1 MKKNGSFLVY
11 VLWNVFIIL
20 LILVSVFAIVKYFY
34 QPIQVEGSSM
44 EPNLYETDKLLI
56 NKVGNKLEYE
66 RYDIIVF
73 KPYSEDNLVT
83 KEVDE
88 SDALFI
94 KRIIGLPGETVQ
106 IMANGDIFITDKN
119 GKKFL
124 LEDDPAKQDYYYSGI
139 DWVKYDDNMFESIT
153 LKDDEYFVLG
163 DNRDVSKDS
172 RSSEIE
178 AVNCHCIIGKFLF
191 KMPF

>member
-11 VLWNVFIIL
+11 ILWNVFIIL
-20 LILVSVFAIVKYFY
+20 LILVCVFAIVKFIY
-34 QPIQVEGSSM
+34 QPIQVDGSSM
-44 EPNLYETDKLLI
+44 EPKLYDTEKLLI
-56 NKVGNKLEYE
+56 NKVGNRLDYD

-73 KPYSEDNLVT
+73 KPFSEDNLVT
-83 KEVDE
+83 KDVDE
-88 SDALFI
+88 SEALYI

-106 IMANGDIFITDKN
+106 LTGTGDIFITDKN
-119 GKKFL
+119 GKTFK
-124 LEDDPAKQDYYYSGI
+124 LEDDPAGQSHYYSGI
-139 DWVKYDDNMFESIT
+139 DWVKYDDNMFETVT

-178 AVNCHCIIGKFLF
+178 AVNCHCIIGKFMF

>member
-1 MKKNGSFLVY
+1 
-11 VLWNVFIIL
+11 
-20 LILVSVFAIVKYFY
+20 
-34 QPIQVEGSSM
+34 M